1 MGFSLVTNRVKFYD
15 KYILKC
21 VNMIGFLYLRPG
33 TLSSFLRLEV
43 MTTSFYEYEAEKSLL
58 VRGGRAR
65 GDPYHSHPTLSPSLS
80 IVCCVLIFS
89 PPEFPYLLWAW
100 FAHLCSHFTL
110 LISLLSP
117 LSFWF
122 PFISWHYFLLLPPLI
137 SELSSQ
143 TRQFPEWVTAALCCT
158 LFIWLPQVGTGFVWC
173 LKMWEVLLRE
183 VTWQCHEL
191 LHRHFTLRHFCSM
204 NLQRNIQESKSSS
217 QCNFTKAQPLP
228 TLTLNTDICRRMWD
242 SIILLKYVHN

>member
-1 MGFSLVTNRVKFYD
+1 MC
-15 KYILKC
+15 YI
-21 VNMIGFLYLRPG
+21 ISFLYLRPG

-58 VRGGRAR
+58 ARGGRAR
-65 GDPYHSHPTLSPSLS
+65 GDPYHSHPTLFPSLS

-122 PFISWHYFLLLPPLI
+122 PIISWHYFLLLPPLI
-137 SELSSQ
+137 SEVSSQ
-143 TRQFPEWVTAALCCT
+143 TRQFPGIFPVCYCCT
-158 LFIWLPQVGTGFVWC
+158 LLYSVYLAASRWHWFCMVPKNVRGLAKGSHMTVSWTAAYTLY
-173 LKMWEVLLRE
+173 LKEFLFNE
-183 VTWQCHEL
+183 
-191 LHRHFTLRHFCSM
+191 FT
-204 NLQRNIQESKSSS
+204 RNIQESKSSS

-228 TLTLNTDICRRMWD
+228 TLTLNTNICRWMWD

>member
-1 MGFSLVTNRVKFYD
+1 MYFEMCY
-15 KYILKC
+15 
-21 VNMIGFLYLRPG
+21 MIGFLYLRPG

-89 PPEFPYLLWAW
+89 PLEFPYLLWAW

-143 TRQFPEWVTAALCCT
+143 TRQFPEWVTAAHCCT

-204 NLQRNIQESKSSS
+204 NLQEISKKANHHHSVISQKHSHCPHSLSTPISADECEIPSYFWSMYIINI
-217 QCNFTKAQPLP
+217 
-228 TLTLNTDICRRMWD
+228 
-242 SIILLKYVHN
+242 